1 MMGISEAKLL
11 TVDRSDSTAT
21 VTKRSFSGRINGN
34 TAMNVSIAVV
44 ALLFFLP
51 LMILV
56 AVAIWCQDRGP
67 ILFAH
72 KRIGKGGRKFPC
84 LKFRSMAVDAQDRLQ
99 DLLARDPAARE
110 EWERDHKLRNDPRV
124 TKLGAF
130 LRKTSLDELPQLFN
144 VIRGDMDIVG
154 PRPIVDAEVA
164 KYGNRFKH
172 YCSVNPGI
180 TGLWQVSGRNDTS
193 YRSRVAM
200 DCVYTRSK
208 SIGLDLKVMVATVP
222 AVLLRKGSY

>member
-1 MMGISEAKLL
+1 MIGISSAKPLVVDPSNGGAS
-11 TVDRSDSTAT
+11 TVKHSLG
-21 VTKRSFSGRINGN
+21 GRINAN
-34 TAMNVSIAVV
+34 TGMNVSIAVA

-51 LMILV
+51 LMIVV
-56 AVAIWCQDRGP
+56 ALAIWCQDRGP
-67 ILFAH
+67 IIFAH
-72 KRIGKGGRKFPC
+72 KRIGKDGRKFPC
-84 LKFRSMAVDAQDRLQ
+84 LKFRSMAVDAQERLQ
-99 DLLARDPAARE
+99 ELLARDPQARE

-130 LRKTSLDELPQLFN
+130 LRKTSLDELPQLIN
-144 VIRGDMDIVG
+144 VIRGDMDVVG
-154 PRPIVDAEVA
+154 PRPIVDDEVA
-164 KYGNRFKH
+164 KYGKRFKH

-200 DCVYTRSK
+200 DCVYARSK
-208 SIGLDLKVMVATVP
+208 SVGLDLKVMLATVP